1 MKKIASFLIVILL
14 SSFSSSSLVSAQAL
28 LGFTDASSE
37 TQEALED
44 RFDAVLNAENLDTWM
59 RHLTAKPQHVGS
71 PQGKANAEYVAG
83 LFESWGYDVE
93 IEVFQVLFPT
103 PAERVVELT
112 SPTRL
117 QLVLDEPAIP
127 EDESSSVR
135 EDMLPPYNAYSA
147 DGDIEAELVYVN
159 QGIPG
164 DYEVLERMGISVE
177 GKIVLARYGGSW
189 RGIKPKVAYEHGA
202 IGCILYSDPRDDGY
216 FQGDVYPVGAFRSGM
231 GAQRGSVADM
241 PLYPGDPLTPFVGA
255 KEDTDRYTPE
265 ESPTVMKIPVIP
277 ISYDNALPLL
287 RAIGG
292 PVAPERWRGALPLT
306 YHVGPGPARVHLKL
320 KFNWDLVPAYDV
332 IARLPGSEFPDEWI
346 MRGNHRDGWVFGAAD
361 PTSGHVA
368 MMEEARAIGELVR
381 SGWRP
386 KRTIIYASWDGEE
399 PGLLGSTEWVEYH
412 ADELNGK
419 GVVYINT
426 DSNGRGFLGVGGS
439 HTLQSFINEI
449 ARDVEDPQTGVTVF
463 ERSIALRKV
472 NGTLEHDHSGDIPI
486 SPLGSGSDYG
496 PFLQYAGISSLNL
509 GFGGENRG
517 GSYHSAYDS
526 YEYYTRFGDSDF
538 MYGVTLAKVSG
549 RATLR
554 LAQADVL
561 PFRFGSLAENIRKY
575 LDEVK
580 ELADETREKTETDN
594 SLIASGAYK
603 LAADP
608 TKPYV
613 PPVEE
618 SAVPFLNFA
627 PLENA
632 FSELENAA
640 EEADGSLTSAT
651 PSVEMNFMLAQV
663 ERAMTSKDGLPRRPW
678 FRHQVYAPGFY
689 TGYGVKTLPG
699 VREAIEERKWDEAE
713 AEIKR
718 TAEMLGRVAKAL
730 NEIAAQAE

>member
-1 MKKIASFLIVILL
+1 MKKISSLL
-14 SSFSSSSLVSAQAL
+14 AVSLLCSFSSTSLVSAQAL
-28 LGFTDASSE
+28 LGFTEASSTVQE
-37 TQEALED
+37 TLED
-44 RFDAVLNAENLDTWM
+44 RFDALLNAGNLDTWM
-59 RHLTAKPQHVGS
+59 KHLTAKPQHVGS

-83 LFESWGYDVE
+83 LFESWGYEVE
-93 IEVFQVLFPT
+93 IEVFHVLFPT

-117 QLVLDEPAIP
+117 ELVLDEPAIP

-164 DYEVLERMGISVE
+164 DYEDLERMGISVE

-189 RGIKPKVAYEHGA
+189 RGIKVKVAYEHGA
-202 IGCILYSDPRDDGY
+202 IGCILYSDPHDDGF
-216 FQGDVYPVGAFRSGM
+216 FQGDVYPEGPFRRGM

-255 KEDTDRYTPE
+255 KKDTDRYRPE
-265 ESPTVMKIPVIP
+265 ESPTVMKIPVLP

-292 PVAPERWRGALPLT
+292 PVAPEQWRGALPLT
-306 YHVGPGPARVHLKL
+306 YHVGPGPARVHMKL

-346 MRGNHRDGWVFGAAD
+346 MRGNHRDGWVFGASD
-361 PTSGHVA
+361 PTSGQVA
-368 MMEEARAIGELVR
+368 MMEEARAIGELVKT
-381 SGWRP
+381 GWTP
-386 KRTIIYASWDGEE
+386 KRTIIYASWDAEE

-412 ADELNGK
+412 ADELNEK

-426 DSNGRGFLGVGGS
+426 DSNGRGFLNMGGS
-439 HTLQSFINEI
+439 HTLQPFINEI

-463 ERSIALRKV
+463 ERSLALRKV
-472 NGTLEHDHSGDIPI
+472 NGTLEHDHTGDIPI
-486 SPLGSGSDYG
+486 SPLGSGSDYT
-496 PFLQYAGISSLNL
+496 PFLQHAGISSLNL

-517 GSYHSAYDS
+517 GSYHSAYDT
-526 YEYYTRFGDSDF
+526 YEHYTRFGDRDF
-538 MYGVTLAKVSG
+538 MYGVTLAKVAG
-549 RATLR
+549 RVTLR

-561 PFRFGSLAENIRKY
+561 PFRFGAFADNVGKY
-575 LDEVK
+575 LEEVK

-594 SLIASGAYK
+594 SVIASGAYI

-608 TKPYV
+608 TKQYV
-613 PPVEE
+613 PPVEK

-632 FSELENAA
+632 ISA
-640 EEADGSLTSAT
+640 LTSAAESADRALT
-651 PSVEMNFMLAQV
+651 SAVPSLQTNFALAQV
-663 ERAMTSKDGLPRRPW
+663 ERAMTSTDGLPRRPW

-699 VREAIEERKWDEAE
+699 VREAIEERKWDETE
-713 AEIKR
+713 VEIKR
-718 TAEMLGRVAKAL
+718 TADMLGRVTERL
-730 NEIAAQAE
+730 NEIIARIE